1 MGKLAWKPSNL
12 LAPLPAVLVSCADEQ
27 GRANLMTAAW
37 AGTISSDPVM
47 VSVSI
52 RPERYS
58 HDIIERTGE
67 FVLNV
72 TTEKLAFAADFCGVR
87 SGRDMDKFA
96 RLGLTPSPSG
106 KVRAP
111 GVAESPMSLEC
122 RVTDIL
128 RLGAHDMFLGEVLQ
142 VDVDEG
148 LMDDKGRLAL
158 EKAGLIAYIHGEY
171 YALGER
177 LGTFGWSVKKKKQ
190 ED

>member
-12 LAPLPAVLVSCADEQ
+12 LAPLPAVLVSSADEE

-111 GVAESPMSLEC
+111 GVAESPVSLEC

-142 VDVDEG
+142 VDVDED

-158 EKAGLIAYIHGEY
+158 EKAGLIAYVHGEY